1 LWLVLNQGRVS
12 MSRHRRF
19 IAIAGVLGLV
29 TLVLAP
35 LGTVADTGETK
46 VKPGM
51 NFFSINDDIRLGRQA
66 SMQVEEQMPMV
77 NDPVVQRWAD
87 EFGRHLASYTTMPN
101 LPWQFRVTNSAQ
113 VNAFALP
120 GGFVYINRGL
130 IEKTDRESE
139 LAGVIGH
146 EMAHVTLRH
155 STNQLS
161 KKLLATAPLA
171 VLSGAGGGGW
181 AMSQMGGVG
190 LSMAFLK
197 FSRTD
202 ETQADIVG
210 TQTMVKAGY
219 DPQGMVRIFQKL
231 EQLTAGR
238 NNAEFLSDH
247 PNPGNRIKR
256 IEQEITY
263 LKTPA
268 SPADSSP
275 LYFEAK
281 AHLRDLPFVGGPSPR
296 PAGYGR
302 GNPGGNPGGGYPGGN
317 PGGYPGGGY
326 PGGNPGGYPGGG
338 YPGGNPGGYPGGGY
352 PGGSPGGNPGGG
364 YPGGNPGSGYPG
376 GNPGGGYPGGS
387 PGGGYPGG
395 NPGGYPGGNRG
406 SYPGGNSGYRGE
418 PPSSTFSTYRSSDG
432 SFSVDYPDNWRSFAN
447 ANRSV
452 TIAPEWAMD
461 GSEITRGAIVSYFDP
476 RGPDSNTSDRG
487 SRDGSSSQDAAGL
500 DLDQALNTIISQ
512 LKQTNGYLRE
522 ERGARYSGRLAG
534 EQALATFLV
543 GRTDQG
549 TQERDWVIV
558 RPIDQGIIYMLFV
571 APYNEFKQL
580 QPTYQQMIRSFQMR
594 DRTSQ

>member
-1 LWLVLNQGRVS
+1 
-12 MSRHRRF
+12 MSFNRRF
-19 IAIAGVLGLV
+19 IALASLAI
-29 TLVLAP
+29 LVLVP

-46 VKPGM
+46 IKPGM
-51 NFFSINDDIRLGRQA
+51 NFFSINDDIKLGRQA
-66 SMQVEEQMPMV
+66 SMQVDEQMPMV

-87 EFGRHLASYTTMPN
+87 EFGHHLASYTTMPN

-155 STNQLS
+155 GTNQLS

-171 VLSGAGGGGW
+171 VLGGMGGGGW
-181 AMSQMGGVG
+181 AMSQVGGMG

-219 DPQGMVRIFQKL
+219 DPQGIIRIFQKL

-238 NNAEFLSDH
+238 NQAEFLSDH

-256 IEQEITY
+256 IEQEISY
-263 LKTPA
+263 LKSPA
-268 SPADSSP
+268 SPTDSSP

-281 AHLRDLPFVGGPSPR
+281 AHLRDLPFVGGSSPR

-302 GNPGGNPGGGYPGGN
+302 RDPSSPGGPGGDPNGDPNYPGYPGNN
-317 PGGYPGGGY
+317 PGGYPGN
-326 PGGNPGGYPGGG
+326 NPGGYPGN
-338 YPGGNPGGYPGGGY
+338 NPGGYPGNNPRGY
-352 PGGSPGGNPGGG
+352 PGN
-364 YPGGNPGSGYPG
+364 
-376 GNPGGGYPGGS
+376 
-387 PGGGYPGG
+387 
-395 NPGGYPGGNRG
+395 NPGGYPGNNPGGYPGNNPGGYPGNNPGYPGRNPG
-406 SYPGGNSGYRGE
+406 YPGNPGGNSGYRGE
-418 PPSSTFSTYRSSDG
+418 PPSSTFETYRSSDG
-432 SFSVDYPDNWRSFAN
+432 SFTVDYPNNWRSFDN
-447 ANRSV
+447 ADRSV
-452 TIAPEWAMD
+452 TIGPEWAMD
-461 GSEITRGAIVSYFDP
+461 GSELTRGAIVSYFDP
-476 RGPDSNTSDRG
+476 RGPDRSASDNG
-487 SRDGSSSQDAAGL
+487 SGL
-500 DLDQALNTIISQ
+500 DLDQALNTIITQ

-534 EQALATFLV
+534 DQALATFLV

-549 TQERDWVIV
+549 TQERDWLIV
-558 RPIDQGIIYMLFV
+558 RPAGQGIIYMLFL

-580 QPTYQQMIRSFQMR
+580 QPTYQQMIRSFQFR
-594 DRTSQ
+594 DRTSTSG

>member
-1 LWLVLNQGRVS
+1 MASIRGFVASGGILALVAV
-12 MSRHRRF
+12 
-19 IAIAGVLGLV
+19 VV
-29 TLVLAP
+29 AP
-35 LGTVADTGETK
+35 FWAASQTK

-51 NFFSINDDIRLGRQA
+51 NFFSINDDIKLGRQA
-66 SMQVEEQMPMV
+66 SMQVEQQMPMV

-87 EFGRHLASYTTMPN
+87 QFGRHLASYTTMPN

-155 STNQLS
+155 GTNQLS
-161 KKLLATAPLA
+161 KALLAQAPLA
-171 VLSGAGGGGW
+171 VLGGMGGGGW
-181 AMSQMGGVG
+181 AMSQMGGIG

-219 DPQGMVRIFQKL
+219 NPNGMVVIFQKL
-231 EQLTAGR
+231 EQLTASTGTGR
-238 NNAEFLSDH
+238 AEFFSDH

-256 IEQEITY
+256 IQQEIGY
-263 LKTPA
+263 LQSPGN
-268 SPADSSP
+268 PADSSP

-281 AHLRDLPFVGGPSPR
+281 AHLRDLPFVGGSTPR

-302 GNPGGNPGGGYPGGN
+302 RDPSTRPPID
-317 PGGYPGGGY
+317 P
-326 PGGNPGGYPGGG
+326 
-338 YPGGNPGGYPGGGY
+338 
-352 PGGSPGGNPGGG
+352 
-364 YPGGNPGSGYPG
+364 
-376 GNPGGGYPGGS
+376 
-387 PGGGYPGG
+387 
-395 NPGGYPGGNRG
+395 
-406 SYPGGNSGYRGE
+406 GE
-418 PPSSTFSTYRSSDG
+418 PPSSRFETYRSSDG
-432 SFSVDYPDNWRSFAN
+432 AFTVDYPSNWQSFSN
-447 ANRSV
+447 GDRSV
-452 TIAPEWAMD
+452 TIAPEWAME
-461 GSEITRGAIVSYFDP
+461 GSEVSRGAIVSYFDP
-476 RGPDSNTSDRG
+476 RGAEG
-487 SRDGSSSQDAAGL
+487 GDGAGGP
-500 DLDQALNTIISQ
+500 DLDQALNTIIQQ

-549 TQERDWVIV
+549 VQERDWLIV
-558 RPIDQGIIYMLFV
+558 RPAQQGIIYMLFV
-571 APYNEFKQL
+571 APYSEFKQL
-580 QPTYQQMIRSFQMR
+580 QPTYQQMIRSFQMTGR
-594 DRTSQ
+594 GDRQ

>member
-1 LWLVLNQGRVS
+1 
-12 MSRHRRF
+12 MSFNRRF
-19 IAIAGVLGLV
+19 IALVSLVILVLF
-29 TLVLAP
+29 TNLAP
-35 LGTVADTGETK
+35 LGAFADTGETK

-51 NFFSINDDIRLGRQA
+51 NFFSINDDIKLGRQA
-66 SMQVEEQMPMV
+66 SMQVEQQMPMV

-155 STNQLS
+155 GTNQLS

-171 VLSGAGGGGW
+171 VLGGMGGGGW
-181 AMSQMGGVG
+181 AMSQVGGMG

-263 LKTPA
+263 LK
-268 SPADSSP
+268 SPANPSDSSP

-281 AHLRDLPFVGGPSPR
+281 AHLRDLPFVGGSTPR

-302 GNPGGNPGGGYPGGN
+302 RDPNSPGGDPNYPGN
-317 PGGYPGGGY
+317 PGGYPG
-326 PGGNPGGYPGGG
+326 
-338 YPGGNPGGYPGGGY
+338 
-352 PGGSPGGNPGGG
+352 
-364 YPGGNPGSGYPG
+364 NPGSDPNYP
-376 GNPGGGYPGGS
+376 GS
-387 PGGGYPGG
+387 PGGGYPRYPGNPGGDPNYPGSSGGGYPRYPGNTGGNPG
-395 NPGGYPGGNRG
+395 NPGGYPRN
-406 SYPGGNSGYRGE
+406 PGGNSGYRGE
-418 PPSSTFSTYRSSDG
+418 PPSSTFQQYRSSDG
-432 SFSVDYPDNWRSFAN
+432 SFTVDYPDNWRSFDN
-447 ANRSV
+447 ADRSV
-452 TIAPEWAMD
+452 TIAPEWAMEGTD
-461 GSEITRGAIVSYFDP
+461 LTRGAIVSYFDP
-476 RGPDSNTSDRG
+476 RGPDRNAADSG
-487 SRDGSSSQDAAGL
+487 AGL
-500 DLDQALNTIISQ
+500 DLDQALNTIITQ

-543 GRTDQG
+543 GRTDKG
-549 TQERDWVIV
+549 TQERNWLIV
-558 RPIDQGIIYMLFV
+558 RPIGQGIIYMLFV

-594 DRTSQ
+594 DRSATSS

>member
-1 LWLVLNQGRVS
+1 
-12 MSRHRRF
+12 
-19 IAIAGVLGLV
+19 
-29 TLVLAP
+29 
-35 LGTVADTGETK
+35 
-46 VKPGM
+46 M
-51 NFFSINDDIRLGRQA
+51 NFFSINDDIKLGRQA
-66 SMQVEEQMPMV
+66 SMQVDEQMPMV

-87 EFGRHLASYTTMPN
+87 EFGHHLASYTTMPN

-155 STNQLS
+155 GTNQLS

-171 VLSGAGGGGW
+171 VLGGMGGGGW
-181 AMSQMGGVG
+181 AMSQVGGMG

-219 DPQGMVRIFQKL
+219 DPQGIIRIFQKL

-238 NNAEFLSDH
+238 NQAEFLSDH

-256 IEQEITY
+256 IEQEISY
-263 LKTPA
+263 LKSPA
-268 SPADSSP
+268 SPTDSSP

-281 AHLRDLPFVGGPSPR
+281 AHLRDLPFVGGSSPR

-302 GNPGGNPGGGYPGGN
+302 RDPSSPGGPGGDPNGDPNYPGYPGNNPSGYPGNN
-317 PGGYPGGGY
+317 PGGYPGN
-326 PGGNPGGYPGGG
+326 NPGGYPGNNPRG
-338 YPGGNPGGYPGGGY
+338 YPGNNPGGYPG
-352 PGGSPGGNPGGG
+352 N
-364 YPGGNPGSGYPG
+364 
-376 GNPGGGYPGGS
+376 
-387 PGGGYPGG
+387 
-395 NPGGYPGGNRG
+395 NPGGYPGNNPGGYPGNNPGGYPGNNPRG
-406 SYPGGNSGYRGE
+406 YPGNNPGGYPGNNPGGYPGNNPGYPGRNPGYPGNPGGNSGYRGE
-418 PPSSTFSTYRSSDG
+418 PPSSTFETYRSSDG
-432 SFSVDYPDNWRSFAN
+432 SFTVDSPNNWRSFDN
-447 ANRSV
+447 ADRSV
-452 TIAPEWAMD
+452 PIGPEGAMD
-461 GSEITRGAIVSYFDP
+461 GSELPRGAIVSYFAP
-476 RGPDSNTSDRG
+476 RGPDRSASDN
-487 SRDGSSSQDAAGL
+487 SAGL
-500 DLDQALNTIISQ
+500 DLDQALNTIITQ

-534 EQALATFLV
+534 DQALATFLV

-549 TQERDWVIV
+549 TQERDWLIV
-558 RPIDQGIIYMLFV
+558 RPGPQGIIYMLFV
-571 APYNEFKQL
+571 APYTEFKQL
-580 QPTYQQMIRSFQMR
+580 QPTYQQM
-594 DRTSQ
+594 